1 MILFMLKK
9 AFFDMWDNLF
19 PLILMNLGF
28 ILLLALPIYLPYL
41 LVGASSALALLS
53 LALGLLALFVYAGGM
68 GLAVKELADYQGV
81 GFKDFWAFIKKSWKY
96 SLVLG
101 GIFIFQAWVLSV
113 AIPVYAGM
121 KNILGLVALVVL
133 FWASVIW
140 ILSSQYFYPIL
151 TRLDQRLPKIFK
163 KCFILFFD
171 NTGFTIWLGTV
182 GLAVGALSLFTAFLL
197 PGPASVML
205 WGQVGFKLRLLKYD
219 WLEKNPEARRKDI
232 PWDALLVDERERVGK
247 RTLKGMIFP
256 WKE

>member
-1 MILFMLKK
+1 VILFMLKK

-28 ILLLALPIYLPYL
+28 ILLLSVPIYLPYL
-41 LVGASSALALLS
+41 LVGASPELALLA
-53 LALGLLALFVYAGGM
+53 LAMGILILFVYGG
-68 GLAVKELADYQGV
+68 GLALATKELADYQAV
-81 GFKDFWAFIKKSWKY
+81 SFKDFWGFIKQSWKY

-101 GIFIFQAWVLSV
+101 GIFIVQAYVLSV

-121 KNILGLVALVVL
+121 KSILGLIALVVL

-140 ILSSQYFYPIL
+140 LLSSQYFYPIL

-171 NTGFTIWLGTV
+171 NTGFTLFLGTLGLTV
-182 GLAVGALSLFTAFLL
+182 GVLSMFTAFLL
-197 PGPASVML
+197 PGPAAVML
-205 WGQVGFKLRLLKYD
+205 WGQVGFKLRLMKYD
-219 WLEKNPEARRKDI
+219 WLEQNPGAKRKDI
-232 PWDALLVDERERVGK
+232 PWDVLLIDEQERVGK